1 MDAAIQQARAIK
13 ILNRD
18 KMGED
23 VLFAYDEAKR
33 TLAVCA
39 SAKVSLMSLLV
50 NARVLI
56 CCVAR

>member
-1 MDAAIQQARAIK
+1 MDAAIQRAGAIK
-13 ILNRD
+13 TLNRD

-39 SAKVSLMSLLV
+39 SAKVCLMSLV
-50 NARVLI
+50 NVRVLTR
-56 CCVAR
+56 CVAR

>member
-1 MDAAIQQARAIK
+1 MDAAIQRARAIK
-13 ILNRD
+13 TLNRNR
-18 KMGED
+18 MGED

-39 SAKVSLMSLLV
+39 SAKVNLMSLV
-50 NARVLI
+50 NVRVLT